1 MKKSNKILIVLLIA
15 VCIAGMLAT
24 TVACDKRS
32 PLNETV
38 TLANGKTNCSVVITR
53 NGETVYSYK
62 NGEVE
67 NPHGLDVNAQD
78 YIDTAATVSISLTAQ
93 NLKEGYSFEYN
104 DGNGNVSLEAT
115 LTNTA
120 SVLGRNIDGA
130 KLSVVGNIDGKT
142 LEKYVVSYTDEN
154 GLEVTISLS

>member
-1 MKKSNKILIVLLIA
+1 MKKNNKILVVLLIA
-15 VCIAGMLAT
+15 VCIAGILAT

-32 PLNETV
+32 PINEAV

-53 NGETVYSYK
+53 NGDVVYSYK

-67 NPHGLDVNAQD
+67 NPYGLDVNAQD

-104 DGNGNVSLEAT
+104 DGNGDVSLEAT
-115 LTNTA
+115 LVNTA

-130 KLSVVGNIDGKT
+130 TLTVIGNIDGKT
-142 LEKYVVSYTDEN
+142 LEKYTVSYTDEN
-154 GLEVTISLS
+154 GLDVTISLS